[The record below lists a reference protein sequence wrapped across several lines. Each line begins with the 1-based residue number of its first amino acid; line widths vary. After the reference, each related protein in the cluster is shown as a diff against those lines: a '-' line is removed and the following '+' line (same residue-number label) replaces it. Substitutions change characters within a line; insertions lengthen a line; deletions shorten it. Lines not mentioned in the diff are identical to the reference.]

1 MAGGYELSLDSRCLL
16 GSLDGIIIET
26 VLTNH
31 ARLRIH
37 MRVLSFASVIL
48 FLFTNNNVIGVRS
61 VAGPQRRRNRQPSPY
76 SPTNLEKEKN
86 TLSRLLLLFFLLTRV
101 SLQRPGVPTS
111 CWTETQ
117 KRVKVKIEVPS
128 SLLLFAL
135 LVLAFEGVNE
145 GGYLRRVGGFNRLET
160 CREQSV
166 PV

>member
-1 MAGGYELSLDSRCLL
+1 MAGGYELSLDSRCFLC
-16 GSLDGIIIET
+16 SLDGII
-26 VLTNH
+26 H

-48 FLFTNNNVIGVRS
+48 FLFTINNNVIGGRS
-61 VAGPQRRRNRQPSPY
+61 VAEPQTRRNRQPSPY
-76 SPTNLEKEKN
+76 SPTNLEKETN
-86 TLSRLLLLFFLLTRV
+86 TLSRLLLLLLFLTYE
-101 SLQRPGVPTS
+101 GFPTTPRS
-111 CWTETQ
+111 ADVLRWTDTQKQ
-117 KRVKVKIEVPS
+117 KRVKVKIDVPS
-128 SLLLFAL
+128 SLMLLLAL